1 LINPIH
7 DALAQLATSLSPDE
21 LQSLQD
27 QALHLVLSLASGNI
41 DINQFKENL
50 QVLVQQYFDST
61 GRNGVD
67 IDNLIEQ
74 ILTTDTA
81 GLPDIIVN
89 ILGKGSLKK

>member
-1 LINPIH
+1 MINPIH
-7 DALAQLATSLSPDE
+7 DALAQLATSLSPAE
-21 LQSLQD
+21 LQSLKD